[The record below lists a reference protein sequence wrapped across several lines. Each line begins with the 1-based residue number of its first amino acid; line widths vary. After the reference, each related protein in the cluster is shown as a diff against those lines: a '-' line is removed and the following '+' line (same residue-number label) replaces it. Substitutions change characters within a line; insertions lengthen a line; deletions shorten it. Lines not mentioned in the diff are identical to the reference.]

1 MLLSIA
7 SLTCGSQNQKPPRS
21 HIGCEL
27 GQFGAGKL
35 AEPGQLDPEGALMFS
50 VLPETGIWIR
60 HCASS
65 QKTGSLADGVAGRRL
80 SC

>member
-50 VLPETGIWIR
+50 VLPETGIWIDIVPPVR
-60 HCASS
+60 RQAALLMVL
-65 QKTGSLADGVAGRRL
+65 LAEG
-80 SC
+80 